1 MSFLRWTPTLLGFP
15 IGGWLAVQLAGSATD
30 PLNAALAGAIA
41 GAVIGGAQWLALG
54 RRASWLWLVATA
66 FGMAVGSAASVSVT
80 GGATSVLALA
90 VTGVLTGAFVGTAQ
104 ALSLRQG
111 WRVVA
116 AWASTVSLSWAV
128 GWIVTAN
135 VIVDA
140 ERGYVTF
147 GLSGT
152 IPVTIATGLV
162 LAWIFRS
169 AVKRPAA
176 VAPRAQAPTVQAPT
190 VQVPAPQAPAAQVP
204 VVVGH
209 ER

>member
-15 IGGWLAVQLAGSATD
+15 IGGWLAVQIAGSATN
-30 PLNAALAGAIA
+30 PLTAALAGAIA

-54 RRASWLWLVATA
+54 RRASWLWMVVTA
-66 FGMAVGSAASVSVT
+66 LGMAAGTAVSVAVT

-90 VTGVLTGAFVGTAQ
+90 VTGLITGAFVGTAQ
-104 ALSLRQG
+104 ALSLRRG
-111 WRVVA
+111 RRVVA

-140 ERGYVTF
+140 ERGFIVAMQVGMWFGYVTF

-152 IPVTIATGLV
+152 VPVTIATGLV

-169 AVKRPAA
+169 ATKGQAA
-176 VAPRAQAPTVQAPT
+176 VASAA
-190 VQVPAPQAPAAQVP
+190 QAPAAQAP
-204 VVVGH
+204 AVVGS

>member
-15 IGGWLAVQLAGSATD
+15 IGGWLAVQIAGPATD
-30 PLNAALAGAIA
+30 PLAAALAGAIA

-54 RRASWLWLVATA
+54 RRASWLWILATT
-66 FGMAVGSAASVSVT
+66 FGMAAGTAVSVTVT

-90 VTGVLTGAFVGTAQ
+90 VTGVVTGAIVGTAQ
-104 ALSLRQG
+104 ALTLRLG

-116 AWASTVSLSWAV
+116 AWASTVSLSWAA

-152 IPVTIATGLV
+152 VPVTIATGLV

-169 AVKRPAA
+169 AAKRRAA
-176 VAPRAQAPTVQAPT
+176 VTVGA
-190 VQVPAPQAPAAQVP
+190 VAPAAQVP
-204 VVVGH
+204 AVQIPAEIGI